1 MEAERKHRPVEPKL
15 WQRIVPPAGLLRAV
29 LPLAILLL
37 AFALRLYQL
46 DQQSFAFDEGWT
58 SYAIDYSWRGMWRV
72 LAPDNHPPLY
82 YLAVKALAEVAGYT
96 DFPLR
101 FFSVACSLVMVA
113 ALYALGQ
120 RLGGRWM
127 AAAAALFAACTPS
140 FVYYAQE
147 ARMYS
152 LLMALGVLSSYGLLR
167 LFERPRGWRWWALYV
182 TATAGVIY
190 THYFGGLL
198 IVGQNV
204 LWALWVLWGVWVKGK
219 RAWRERLLAWV
230 LTQCAIGCLYLPWVP
245 TLIQQARIGQGTWW
259 RMPLPAKVIA
269 RDIWRFFVLGP
280 RRPAGVPPFGLW
292 LGPVALVGL
301 VALFWGWRQRL
312 WAWAYTMLGLIVP
325 VATMVWIGSA
335 WPIYTDRYT
344 LVAAPGLA
352 LVVGLGVSACAEAL
366 CDRPAWVKVG
376 QVSALALLLAVLLSP
391 APHLWALYH
400 DPVYWREDFE
410 RAAEYVAQK
419 AGAGDTVALVGCL
432 QPVGHYYHGPAQV
445 VSFPL
450 HGDSVQ
456 DENEVVAVLS
466 ERVSPGSSVRLVLY
480 SWETVDPQGLVEGA
494 LRAHCEF
501 RGEHWQ
507 RETGLR
513 PIRVMNFVD
522 CDGAF
527 AIEPRLSMD
536 VVWGDQVALRGIR
549 LVDLAPGGQA
559 YVVLWWRT
567 LRQPDQDYSA
577 FVHLVDAQ
585 GAMIVQN
592 DKLPLNAFYP
602 MRAWPVGVDQRDAY
616 PLKIPADAELEGAS
630 LAIGLYNAQDGL
642 RLPVAAARGD
652 AAAWAAGD
660 YIRVP
665 VAQLAEGD

>member
-1 MEAERKHRPVEPKL
+1 L
-15 WQRIVPPAGLLRAV
+15 PA
-29 LPLAILLL
+29 AILLL
-37 AFALRLYQL
+37 AWALRLYQL

-58 SYAIDYSWRGMWRV
+58 SYAIHHSWREMWGV

-82 YLAVKALAEVAGYT
+82 YLAVKALAEVAGTT

-113 ALYALGQ
+113 VLYVLGQ

-127 AAAAALFAACTPS
+127 AAGASLFAACAPGY
-140 FVYYAQE
+140 VYYGQE

-152 LLMALGVLSSYGLLR
+152 LLMALGALSSYALLR
-167 LFERPRGWRWWALYV
+167 LFDQPRDRRWWALYV
-182 TATAGVIY
+182 TSTAGVLY

-204 LWALWVLWGVWVKGK
+204 LWALWVLWGVWGQDK
-219 RAWRERLLAWV
+219 RAWRERLLTWV
-230 LTQCAIGCLYLPWVP
+230 LAQCAIGGVYLAWVP
-245 TLIQQARIGQGTWW
+245 TLIRQARIGQGTWW
-259 RMPLPAKVIA
+259 RMPLPAKVIV

-292 LGPVALVGL
+292 LGPAALTGL
-301 VALFWGWRQRL
+301 AGLLLGWRRRFWFWL
-312 WAWAYTMLGLIVP
+312 YTMLGLIVP
-325 VATMVWIGSA
+325 VAAMVWVGSV

-344 LVAAPGLA
+344 LVAAPALA
-352 LVVGLGVSACAEAL
+352 LVVGLGVSACAEVLRGRRVWGSVGRGVAL
-366 CDRPAWVKVG
+366 FL
-376 QVSALALLLAVLLSP
+376 LAAVLLAPS
-391 APHLWALYH
+391 PHLWALYH

-419 AGAGDTVALVGCL
+419 AGAEDTVALVGCV
-432 QPVGHYYHGPAQV
+432 QPVGHYYRGLAQV
-445 VSFPL
+445 VRFPL
-450 HGDSVQ
+450 RGDSVQ

-480 SWETVDPQGLVEGA
+480 SWETVDPQGLVEGQ

-513 PIRVMNFVD
+513 PIRVMNFVG

-527 AIEPRLSMD
+527 AVEPRQP
-536 VVWGDQVALRGIR
+536 VEIVWDDQVALRGIR
-549 LVDLAPGGQA
+549 LVDLTPERSG

-567 LRQPDQDYSA
+567 LRQPDRDYSV

-585 GAMIVQN
+585 NAMIVQN

-602 MRAWPVGVDQRDAY
+602 MRAWPSNVDQRDAY
-616 PLKIPADAELEGAS
+616 SLKIPADADLGGAS
-630 LAIGLYNAQDGL
+630 LLIGLYNAHDSL
-642 RLPVAAARGD
+642 RLPVTAAQG
-652 AAAWAAGD
+652 AAEAWAAGD
-660 YIRVP
+660 HIRVP
-665 VAQLAEGD
+665 LIEGQ